1 MGAFLRKY
9 RGVLIFLLVVIIAV
23 SAYVF
28 SQRGSSDTASQFQT
42 VKIERG
48 NVVR

>member
-23 SAYVF
+23 SAYAF
-28 SQRGSSDTASQFQT
+28 RRGT
-42 VKIERG
+42 
-48 NVVR
+48 VVRR